1 MLPWAKEFNM
11 YPCPF
16 HKKPPPIHQDGTN
29 TLQLFTEECW
39 NHRESSSNYTK
50 NCTNTDIHQYHGDTR
65 SFCKVFHVFFHVFLH
80 HLPSIAKSHHGLSP
94 GIVKKQNL
102 VSMQKKLAPQSH
114 VHLSPSITSD
124 FDVLC
129 LSEQKRSQHC
139 GNSTENHGSFSA
151 VLNMDLFEGRKE
163 WHVGVGPTPSWD
175 AAFVILSI
183 TGFVALLMCFFWL
196 NWSRCDLFLLWG
208 EEGRKDHKAKLHSES
223 SDFLPSFYF
232 QNSLL
237 LLVSPLLLLLLLLV
251 SELPLLGLLWLLLLA
266 ATIIISCQWRPE
278 RNPSKSG
285 SQLFGIYGGVIGYKR
300 FDFLVDHSYLIHP
313 SDRDA
318 GHLVRYLSIY
328 SLHDALQLCSRT
340 QLIEPRS
347 GWRLTHMISSFGH
360 GNI

>member
-1 MLPWAKEFNM
+1 MSFPQKTA
-11 YPCPF
+11 
-16 HKKPPPIHQDGTN
+16 TN
-29 TLQLFTEECW
+29 SSRWNKYTSTLAFIKNDAERQSFFTEECW
-39 NHRESSSNYTK
+39 NHRESCSNYTK

-196 NWSRCDLFLLWG
+196 NWSRCGLFLLWG
-208 EEGRKDHKAKLHSES
+208 KR
-223 SDFLPSFYF
+223 
-232 QNSLL
+232 
-237 LLVSPLLLLLLLLV
+237 
-251 SELPLLGLLWLLLLA
+251 A
-266 ATIIISCQWRPE
+266 ARTIKRSYTVNQATSC
-278 RNPSKSG
+278 
-285 SQLFGIYGGVIGYKR
+285 
-300 FDFLVDHSYLIHP
+300 H
-313 SDRDA
+313 
-318 GHLVRYLSIY
+318 LSIFKIVCY
-328 SLHDALQLCSRT
+328 YWYHLYFYYYYYWHRNYHYLDCCDYYC
-340 QLIEPRS
+340 
-347 GWRLTHMISSFGH
+347 
-360 GNI
+360 

>member
-1 MLPWAKEFNM
+1 ML
-11 YPCPF
+11 
-16 HKKPPPIHQDGTN
+16 KPQGELFENTN
-29 TLQLFTEECW
+29 TMAIPDHFA
-39 NHRESSSNYTK
+39 
-50 NCTNTDIHQYHGDTR
+50 R
-65 SFCKVFHVFFHVFLH
+65 SFTLSRFLTP
-80 HLPSIAKSHHGLSP
+80 PSKRQKPSRAITWHRPSRILS
-94 GIVKKQNL
+94 KKTCSTISCSS
-102 VSMQKKLAPQSH
+102 VAYA
-114 VHLSPSITSD
+114 
-124 FDVLC
+124 C
-129 LSEQKRSQHC
+129 LNKKRSQHC
-139 GNSTENHGSFSA
+139 GNFTENHGSFSA

-175 AAFVILSI
+175 AAFVILSV
-183 TGFVALLMCFFWL
+183 TGFVALLMWFFWF

-223 SDFLPSFYF
+223 SDFLPSFHF

-237 LLVSPLLLLLLLLV
+237 LLVSPLLLLLLLLI

-266 ATIIISCQWRPE
+266 ATIIISCQWRPK

-285 SQLFGIYGGVIGYKR
+285 SQLFGIYGGAIGYKR

-347 GWRLTHMISSFGH
+347 GWTLTHMISSFGH